1 MCVHHLLVSGE
12 QLGLLDI
19 SGETCWPGEGR
30 KGRVRAQLWGGKLSP
45 AFGAGGAPLL
55 VTHAAC
61 GGAGCKVG
69 SRAELPLPSQLVNCI
84 SFTTNSLFY
93 QQ

>member
-19 SGETCWPGEGR
+19 SGEMCWPGKGR

-45 AFGAGGAPLL
+45 ASGAGGAPLL
-55 VTHAAC
+55 VQHVEEQAARWGVMLSC
-61 GGAGCKVG
+61 RCPV
-69 SRAELPLPSQLVNCI
+69 SW
-84 SFTTNSLFY
+84 
-93 QQ
+93 